1 MYMNRAPLCQVLLGG
16 LYGFGAEKSFPSEL
30 SFLHCLWKDLDVFPN
45 DKFAR
50 CVAVPVPWESR
61 RLSYLIASTLVAP

>member
-1 MYMNRAPLCQVLLGG
+1 MYMNGAPLCQVLLGG

-30 SFLHCLWKDLDVFPN
+30 SFCVWKDLDMFPS

-50 CVAVPVPWESR
+50 CVAVPVPLESR

>member
-30 SFLHCLWKDLDVFPN
+30 FFLHCVWKDLDVFPS

-50 CVAVPVPWESR
+50 CIAVPIPLECR
-61 RLSYLIASTLVAP
+61 RLSYLIASTVVAP